1 MKTDHD
7 LTGQIVWPAAK
18 LMSWFISTHST
29 LFERRNILE
38 LGAGTGLAGF
48 VASQLGKKTII
59 TDGNEVSERGRQPS
73 NDCSC

>member
-18 LMSWFISTHST
+18 VLSWYIATNNDVFK
-29 LFERRNILE
+29 NKVVLE

-48 VASQLGKKTII
+48 VAAVVRLSTK
-59 TDGNEVSERGRQPS
+59 N
-73 NDCSC
+73 